1 MGIKNPLRHSLFF
14 TPWVMQLGKDSGSGR
29 GENAR
34 SEHEQRPLFHFTP
47 ERSAPTVTLTAAV
60 HVLTSL
66 AMEYSVSNR
75 GHYSTTGAKVKPF
88 WRGRRGKAP
97 AGRRA
102 CACRRG
108 TPLALHGRH
117 RGGGAVC
124 FFRMGQPQLLAQLS
138 PQSSAG
144 S

>member
-88 WRGRRGKAP
+88 RRGRRGKSPGGQTRLRLPPGHPPCAP
-97 AGRRA
+97 
-102 CACRRG
+102 
-108 TPLALHGRH
+108 
-117 RGGGAVC
+117 
-124 FFRMGQPQLLAQLS
+124 
-138 PQSSAG
+138 
-144 S
+144 